1 MRRRIRRA
9 AFEGS
14 LGEEERRR
22 PKKDRRR
29 SGMRTEDYYGD
40 VGEGAKAGRKR
51 RKGGRDDGVECVRA
65 ACTFALRY
73 LSSFDAR
80 SR

>member
-1 MRRRIRRA
+1 MRGRIRRA

-29 SGMRTEDYYGD
+29 SGMRNEDYYGD
-40 VGEGAKAGRKR
+40 IGEGAKAGRR
-51 RKGGRDDGVECVRA
+51 EGREGGTME
-65 ACTFALRY
+65 
-73 LSSFDAR
+73 
-80 SR
+80 